1 MELIVLNSR
10 NNVTKEEI
18 LYSEWIPMSKI
29 IIMLFAFVIA
39 VLISTTITTSIYAP
53 QTRVYMLPIYAVL
66 CLFFVLIGLN
76 YRGIQITLTKN
87 EIIVKFG
94 LLNKKSI
101 SIDELVACEVIQA
114 TFGKYFGL
122 GVRIGFDSSLA
133 FMTNFGDAVKL
144 TYHENKLFVFSSR
157 NSQKICNIL
166 SEYIEKKLV

>member
-66 CLFFVLIGLN
+66 CLFFVLIGIN
-76 YRGIQITLTKN
+76 YRRIQITLTKN
-87 EIIVKFG
+87 EIKVKFG
-94 LLNKKSI
+94 LLNKKTI
-101 SIDELVACEVIQA
+101 SIDELVACEVIKA
-114 TFGKYFGL
+114 SIGKYFGL
-122 GVRIGFDSSLA
+122 GVRIGLDSSLA
-133 FMTNFGDAVKL
+133 FVTNFGDAVKL
-144 TYHENKLFVFSSR
+144 TYQESKLFVFSSR
-157 NSQKICNIL
+157 NCQEICNQL
-166 SEYIEKKLV
+166 NQYIEN